1 MSEQGSP
8 ELTQT
13 GNRKREHIDVINRD
27 PLVDRQQH
35 FFDAIQLQHRALPE
49 IDLQDV
55 DPSVTVMGKRLNFPL
70 LISSMTGGDDE
81 LVKQVNRHLAEAAQ
95 ITGVAMGLGSQRV
108 MLEQPEAIASFQ
120 VRDYAPDILLLG
132 NLGAVQLNNG
142 VTPDQVRGMLEA
154 VQADALFLHLNP
166 LQEAVQPEGDTNFAG
181 LAKRIGELQAALDV
195 PVVLKE
201 VGAGLSVP
209 DIELGLAQ
217 GIKWFDVAG
226 RGGTS
231 WARIEQHRRK
241 DDSELG
247 FTLQDW
253 GIPTP
258 IAMQQARPYMGQA
271 NFIASGGLRNGLD
284 LVKSVIIGG
293 CLGGVAKPLLAP
305 AMESTEAVVAAI
317 ESLKKE
323 FVTAMFLLSTQ
334 NVEGLRLN
342 DALLMPSMPAK

>member
-1 MSEQGSP
+1 MSQQDK
-8 ELTQT
+8 LKAMQT
-13 GNRKREHIDVINRD
+13 NNRKREHIDVINRD
-27 PLVDRQQH
+27 PMVDRQRY
-35 FFDAIQLQHRALPE
+35 FFDSLQLRHRALPE
-49 IDLQDV
+49 LDLQDV
-55 DPSVTVMGKRLNFPL
+55 DPSVTIMGKRLSFPL

-81 LVKQVNRHLAEAAQ
+81 LVQKVNRHLAEAAQ

-108 MLEQPEAIASFQ
+108 MLEQPQSVASFQ
-120 VRDYAPDILLLG
+120 VRKYAPDILLLG
-132 NLGAVQLNNG
+132 NIGAVQLNNG
-142 VTPDQVRGMLEA
+142 VTPPQVGELLQQ

-166 LQEAVQPEGDTNFAG
+166 LQEAVQPEGDTNFSG
-181 LAKRIGELQAALDV
+181 LIQRIGDLQKYLDV

-209 DIELGLAQ
+209 DIELGLSQ

-241 DDSELG
+241 DSSQLG

-258 IAMQQARPYMGQA
+258 VALQQARPYMEQA

-284 LVKSVIIGG
+284 LIKSVIIGG

-317 ESLKKE
+317 ESLKLE
-323 FVTAMFLLSTQ
+323 FVTAMFLLSVQ
-334 NVEGLRLN
+334 NVENLHLN
-342 DALLMPSMPAK
+342 DDLLLPPVSP

>member
-1 MSEQGSP
+1 MSETISK
-8 ELTQT
+8 
-13 GNRKREHIDVINRD
+13 RKREHIEVINRD
-27 PLVDRQQH
+27 PMVDRQGG

-55 DPSVTVMGKRLNFPL
+55 DPSVTVMGKTLSFPL
-70 LISSMTGGDDE
+70 LISSMTGGDDN
-81 LVKQVNRHLAEAAQ
+81 LVRKVNRNLATAAQ

-108 MLEQPEAIASFQ
+108 MLQQPEAEASFQ
-120 VRDYAPDILLLG
+120 VRDVAPDILLLG
-132 NLGAVQLNNG
+132 NLGAIQLNNG
-142 VTPDQVRGMLEA
+142 VTSEQVQDMLLR

-181 LAKRIGELQAALDV
+181 LAARIGQLQAALPV

-201 VGAGLSVP
+201 VGAGLSVR
-209 DIELGLAQ
+209 DIELGISQ
-217 GIKWFDVAG
+217 GIQWFDVAG

-241 DDSELG
+241 DDGQLG

-258 IAMQQARPYMGQA
+258 VAMQQARPYMQQA
-271 NFIASGGLRNGLD
+271 NFIASGGLRDGLD
-284 LVKSVIIGG
+284 LIKSVIIGG
-293 CLGGVAKPLLAP
+293 CLGGIAKPLLAP
-305 AMESTEAVVAAI
+305 AMESTEAVVAVI

-323 FVTAMFLLSTQ
+323 FVTAMFLLSVQ
-334 NVEGLRLN
+334 NVADLRLN
-342 DALLMPSMPAK
+342 NALLMPHCQPN

>member
-1 MSEQGSP
+1 MSETTSK
-8 ELTQT
+8 
-13 GNRKREHIDVINRD
+13 RKREHIEVINRD
-27 PLVDRQQH
+27 PMVDRQGH

-55 DPSVTVMGKRLNFPL
+55 DPSITVMGKTLSFPL
-70 LISSMTGGDDE
+70 LISSMTGGDDK
-81 LVKQVNRHLAEAAQ
+81 LVHKVNRNLAAAAQ

-108 MLEQPEAIASFQ
+108 MLQQPTAEASFQ
-120 VRDYAPDILLLG
+120 VRDLAPDILLLG

-142 VTPDQVRGMLEA
+142 VTPEQVKDMLLK

-181 LAKRIGELQAALDV
+181 LAARIGQLQAALDV

-201 VGAGLSVP
+201 VGAGLSVK
-209 DIELGLAQ
+209 DIELGLSQ
-217 GIKWFDVAG
+217 GIQWFDVAG

-241 DDSELG
+241 DDSQLG

-258 IAMQQARPYMGQA
+258 VAMQQARPYMQQA
-271 NFIASGGLRNGLD
+271 NFIASGGLRDGLD
-284 LVKSVIIGG
+284 LIKSVIMGG

-305 AMESTEAVVAAI
+305 AMESTEAVVAVI

-323 FVTAMFLLSTQ
+323 FVTAMFLLSVQ
-334 NVEGLRLN
+334 NVADLCLN
-342 DALLMPSMPAK
+342 DGLLMPHCQPN